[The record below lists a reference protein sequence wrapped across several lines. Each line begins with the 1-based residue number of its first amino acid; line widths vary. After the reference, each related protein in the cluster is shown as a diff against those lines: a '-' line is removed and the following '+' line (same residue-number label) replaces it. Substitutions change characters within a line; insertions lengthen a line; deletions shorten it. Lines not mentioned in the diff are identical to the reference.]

1 MLRMRLYLSRDG
13 QHETSMA
20 AAAPFMRD
28 SASHSSLRPVTA
40 VWLSRSDRVRSS
52 TAVVALR
59 IEVEQQAQARMSS
72 VETRQQIELNASNES
87 VSNVEVE
94 EGVEEVEDAEDVE
107 VGVVSSVQRAN
118 ASDGSAS
125 ALLPDSVAM
134 PRGG

>member
-1 MLRMRLYLSRDG
+1 MLRMRLYLSSDA

-28 SASHSSLRPVTA
+28 SASHSSLRPVTG

-94 EGVEEVEDAEDVE
+94 VEVEEAEDVE

-118 ASDGSAS
+118 ASDGSAI
-125 ALLPDSVAM
+125 AAM
-134 PRGG
+134 ARGG